1 MFVFC
6 SKVAVL
12 PSGYILIGDRIIKYN
27 YENNNIYVG
36 DAFYVSEGKII
47 EINKSSEILMDT
59 ILFDFKTKTFR
70 DVTQPYYE
78 NTYLVNLFTDITKN
92 KNAGIKKN
100 KDKTSS
106 FVVNDPQIATLSGSK
121 IISLILPGIQEIRGL
136 PRHFGK
142 FVCHLSIPDKFFE
155 DNLVLCELNAPRL
168 KRMRSG
174 CFKIGKLKDLNLPEL
189 EIMGDQCFLASS
201 TLENLNAP
209 KLRIMGESCFK
220 GVTSLKTLDL
230 PKLEQMHSNC
240 FKNNVALSEQLEK
253 ICGNDNPVPSGGIV
267 INLLGA
273 QLELLQ
279 KMKSSKIQK
288 IK

>member
-1 MFVFC
+1 M
-6 SKVAVL
+6 

-106 FVVNDPQIATLSGSK
+106 FVVNDSQIATLSGSK

-142 FVCHLSIPDKFFE
+142 FVCHLSIPDTEVIPDKFFE

-174 CFKIGKLKDLNLPEL
+174 CFRYNKILLLLD
-189 EIMGDQCFLASS
+189 
-201 TLENLNAP
+201 AP
-209 KLRIMGESCFK
+209 KLREILSGCFERNVK
-220 GVTSLKTLDL
+220 LEVLNL
-230 PKLEQMHSNC
+230 PKIETLGSNC

-253 ICGNDNPVPSGGIV
+253 ICGNDNSVPSGGCCH
-267 INLLGA
+267 
-273 QLELLQ
+273 
-279 KMKSSKIQK
+279 
-288 IK
+288 